1 MNQIIAKI
9 DGLTNRIGS
18 WVGWMTLF
26 MVLLGAFNAVA
37 RYLGKWVGVH
47 LSSNAYIEAQWYLFS
62 LVFLLGAAHTLQRD
76 EHVRVDVLYGRMS
89 VRSRAWLDLAG
100 TIVFLIPF
108 SIFGLFICWP
118 SVRNSWAVFEVS
130 PDPGGLARY
139 PIKTMMLVCFLLL
152 LLQAVSELLKRVQ
165 ILRRSDS

>member
-9 DGLTNRIGS
+9 DGLTNRIGN

-62 LVFLLGAAHTLQRD
+62 LIFLLGAAHTLQRD
-76 EHVRVDVLYGRMS
+76 EHVR
-89 VRSRAWLDLAG
+89 A
-100 TIVFLIPF
+100 FLH
-108 SIFGLFICWP
+108 
-118 SVRNSWAVFEVS
+118 A
-130 PDPGGLARY
+130 
-139 PIKTMMLVCFLLL
+139 
-152 LLQAVSELLKRVQ
+152 
-165 ILRRSDS
+165 LRRLLASAGHGEARRARPLLFHERHALADRGGARVGAGRDACISSGDASRVRHCGVCAEERA